1 MKRVVSVLLRP
12 VAERLG
18 ALVAGTLS
26 GLAMSDP
33 ALISSVE
40 AWVTAGAFLLA
51 DIIVANLKSKQQ
63 EVR

>member
-1 MKRVVSVLLRP
+1 MKRIVSVLLRP

-18 ALVAGTLS
+18 ALVAGALS

-33 ALISSVE
+33 VLVSSIE

-51 DIIVANLKSKQQ
+51 DVIVANMKTKTQ

>member
-1 MKRVVSVLLRP
+1 MKRIVSVLLKP
-12 VAERLG
+12 LAERLG
-18 ALVAGTLS
+18 ALVAGALS

-51 DIIVANLKSKQQ
+51 DLIVANMKSKSQ